1 MKYLR
6 WQKSYELL
14 HQYIMYKIQVIL
26 TDLATES
33 AMSQEKY

>member
-6 WQKSYELL
+6 RQKSYELL
-14 HQYIMYKIQVIL
+14 HQYMMYKIQVIL
-26 TDLATES
+26 TELDTES